1 MIRVWLLLF
10 IPLLLFCDID
20 AEIEAIQNAP
30 INERFKLMNSFKQK
44 LIKMREVEREK
55 AIKKLTAKTK
65 NAHPSDT
72 IKKEVA
78 HEIEN
83 SLEEEIEEEI
93 ANHEEREDD
102 D

>member
-1 MIRVWLLLF
+1 MIRVWMLLLM
-10 IPLLLFCDID
+10 PLLLFADID

-30 INERFKLMNSFKQK
+30 IKERFKLMNAFKQK
-44 LIKMREVEREK
+44 LIKMRELEREK
-55 AIKKLTAKTK
+55 AIKKLTAKTE

-72 IKKEVA
+72 TKKEIA

-83 SLEEEIEEEI
+83 GLEDEIDTEIE
-93 ANHEEREDD
+93 NHEQREDD